1 MSEID
6 TGRASPSADAMEQ
19 AAAPRAPGDEAIAA
33 AGAVRRRWL
42 ALIVVLMAQL
52 MVMLD
57 TTVVNVALPA
67 IQTDLDVSQA
77 DLTWALNG
85 YLISYGSLLL
95 VAGRLGD
102 LIGRRRLFLGG
113 IAVFTAA
120 SIACALA
127 GSVPTLV
134 AARFVQGVG
143 GAFASSSVLA
153 IIVAEFVD
161 PAERA
166 RAIGRY
172 MLVSI
177 GGGSLGLLL
186 GGILTQTLDWHW
198 IFAINVPI
206 GAVALVGGAVLLD
219 RRPSGDGGQP
229 RGRVDVTGAVLVT
242 VALLAGIYAIV
253 RAADV
258 GWTSATTLGTGALAL
273 VLLVLFA
280 VWEARVADPMIP
292 PRVLRQRSLIAGSA
306 VRAVMAAG
314 MYGYFFFGTLYLQQ
328 VLGFEAIATGAAFL
342 PQTAVVAVMSLGFAT
357 WLTARF
363 GPHRVLIGGMVI
375 MLVGL
380 LLFVGAGIGTAYAPR
395 MLLVTVLIGLGG
407 GGAFVPLTTLALADV
422 PPSDAG
428 LASGIVNVSMQISA
442 AIGLAVFGTVA
453 AGRSEELA
461 KTGHSAAEAL
471 VGGNRLGLLVA
482 CGCVAAGIVLAAVLL
497 RPRRLAPAGGDIE
510 AGGDVGAGGDTE
522 AGDAAPAAL
531 AAAVDVNEARAGI
544 HPVDVHAPS
553 QRVGDAGLAA
563 LDADDAVR

>member
-1 MSEID
+1 
-6 TGRASPSADAMEQ
+6 
-19 AAAPRAPGDEAIAA
+19 
-33 AGAVRRRWL
+33 
-42 ALIVVLMAQL
+42 MAQL

-113 IAVFTAA
+113 IVVFTAA

-161 PAERA
+161 PAERG

-177 GGGSLGLLL
+177 GGGSVGLLL
-186 GGILTQTLDWHW
+186 GGILTQALDWHW
-198 IFAINVPI
+198 IFVINIPI
-206 GAVALVGGAVLLD
+206 GVAALVGGALLLD
-219 RRPSGDGGQP
+219 RRSGGDGGQP

-242 VALLAGIYAIV
+242 VALLVGIYAIV

-273 VLLVLFA
+273 VLLALFA
-280 VWEARVADPMIP
+280 GWEARISDPMIP

-328 VLGFEAIATGAAFL
+328 VLGFDAIATGVAFL
-342 PQTAVVAVMSLGFAT
+342 PQTAVVAAMSLGLAA
-357 WLTARF
+357 WLTARL

-395 MLLVTVLIGLGG
+395 MLLVTVLLGLGG
-407 GGAFVPLTTLALADV
+407 GAAFVPLTTLALADV
-422 PPSDAG
+422 PPRDAG
-428 LASGIVNVSMQISA
+428 LASGIVNLSMQISA

-453 AGRSEELA
+453 AGRSESLA
-461 KTGHSAAEAL
+461 RTGHSPAEAL

-482 CGCVAAGIVLAAVLL
+482 CGCVAAGIVLAAALL
-497 RPRRLAPAGGDIE
+497 RPRRQAPAGGDVE
-510 AGGDVGAGGDTE
+510 AGEAAP
-522 AGDAAPAAL
+522 AGDAASAAPG
-531 AAAVDVNEARAGI
+531 VT
-544 HPVDVHAPS
+544 
-553 QRVGDAGLAA
+553 
-563 LDADDAVR
+563 